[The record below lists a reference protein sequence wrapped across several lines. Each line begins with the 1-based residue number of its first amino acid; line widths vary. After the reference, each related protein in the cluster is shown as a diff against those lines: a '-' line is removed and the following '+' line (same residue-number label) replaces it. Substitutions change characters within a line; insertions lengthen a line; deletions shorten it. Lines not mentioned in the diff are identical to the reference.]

1 MIIRPF
7 DESEERKKEVRLR
20 VVREGPECGVM
31 AAVYLAAVDERGV
44 PLEGGLL
51 VEISSSGLRLVGN
64 VDKNIGLPLDGN
76 GRVKQY

>member
-1 MIIRPF
+1 MLVRPF
-7 DESEERKKEVRLR
+7 DEKEEREKEVRLR
-20 VVREGPECGVM
+20 VVREG
-31 AAVYLAAVDERGV
+31 AVYLAAVDERGV
-44 PLEGGLL
+44 RLEGGLL

>member
-1 MIIRPF
+1 MTIRPF
-7 DESEERKKEVRLR
+7 DENEEREKEVRLR
-20 VVREGPECGVM
+20 VVRES
-31 AAVYLAAVDERGV
+31 AVYLAAVDERGV
-44 PLEGGLL
+44 RLEGGLL